1 MERNYAIFPTGR
13 IVRSSRLRLKISR
26 VSPIPDLF
34 KNRLSILARETC
46 RSEKVFLRESGREEK
61 REAWFQVVPSRF
73 SKVLRENI
81 PSNEEGDDATI
92 SRTSRSKALTR
103 SSFFPFLRSF
113 DCRIKKGRK
122 KERKRRKEA
131 KFSVERRRTGRN
143 GAEIRA
149 VSRLWLSSR
158 SMAHSIRVEIQWT
171 SGGHR

>member
-113 DCRIKKGRK
+113 DCRIKKRK
-122 KERKRRKEA
+122 KERTKKKE
-131 KFSVERRRTGRN
+131 RG
-143 GAEIRA
+143 
-149 VSRLWLSSR
+149 
-158 SMAHSIRVEIQWT
+158 EIQ
-171 SGGHR
+171 R

>member
-61 REAWFQVVPSRF
+61 REAWFQAVPSRF

-92 SRTSRSKALTR
+92 SRTSRSKALAR

-113 DCRIKKGRK
+113 DCRIKKRK
-122 KERKRRKEA
+122 KERTKKKE
-131 KFSVERRRTGRN
+131 RG
-143 GAEIRA
+143 
-149 VSRLWLSSR
+149 
-158 SMAHSIRVEIQWT
+158 EIQ
-171 SGGHR
+171 R

>member
-26 VSPIPDLF
+26 VSPILDLF

-61 REAWFQVVPSRF
+61 REAWFQAVPSRF

-103 SSFFPFLRSF
+103 SSFFPF
-113 DCRIKKGRK
+113 DCRIKKRK
-122 KERKRRKEA
+122 KERTKKKE
-131 KFSVERRRTGRN
+131 RG
-143 GAEIRA
+143 
-149 VSRLWLSSR
+149 
-158 SMAHSIRVEIQWT
+158 EIQ
-171 SGGHR
+171 R

>member
-61 REAWFQVVPSRF
+61 REAWFQAVPSRF

-113 DCRIKKGRK
+113 DCRIKKRK
-122 KERKRRKEA
+122 KERTKKKE
-131 KFSVERRRTGRN
+131 RG
-143 GAEIRA
+143 
-149 VSRLWLSSR
+149 
-158 SMAHSIRVEIQWT
+158 EIQ
-171 SGGHR
+171 R

>member
-46 RSEKVFLRESGREEK
+46 RSESGREEK

-122 KERKRRKEA
+122 KGRKRRKEA

>member
-61 REAWFQVVPSRF
+61 REAWFQAVPSRF

-103 SSFFPFLRSF
+103 SSFFPF
-113 DCRIKKGRK
+113 DCRIKKRK
-122 KERKRRKEA
+122 KERTKKKE
-131 KFSVERRRTGRN
+131 RG
-143 GAEIRA
+143 
-149 VSRLWLSSR
+149 
-158 SMAHSIRVEIQWT
+158 EIQ
-171 SGGHR
+171 R

>member
-61 REAWFQVVPSRF
+61 REAWFQAVPSRF

-92 SRTSRSKALTR
+92 SRTSRSKALV
-103 SSFFPFLRSF
+103 P
-113 DCRIKKGRK
+113 
-122 KERKRRKEA
+122 
-131 KFSVERRRTGRN
+131 
-143 GAEIRA
+143 
-149 VSRLWLSSR
+149 LSSL
-158 SMAHSIRVEIQWT
+158 SCVLSIAK
-171 SGGHR
+171 

>member
-13 IVRSSRLRLKISR
+13 IVRSNRLRLKISR

-46 RSEKVFLRESGREEK
+46 RSESGREEK

-113 DCRIKKGRK
+113 DYRIKKRK
-122 KERKRRKEA
+122 KERTKKKE
-131 KFSVERRRTGRN
+131 RG
-143 GAEIRA
+143 
-149 VSRLWLSSR
+149 
-158 SMAHSIRVEIQWT
+158 EIQ
-171 SGGHR
+171 R

>member
-1 MERNYAIFPTGR
+1 MESKQVGNRSIWSEGRVETRSAGWDRRVCRVKSVERNYAIFPTGR

-26 VSPIPDLF
+26 VSPILDLF

-61 REAWFQVVPSRF
+61 REAWFQAVPSRF

-113 DCRIKKGRK
+113 DCRIKKRK
-122 KERKRRKEA
+122 KERTKKKE
-131 KFSVERRRTGRN
+131 RG
-143 GAEIRA
+143 
-149 VSRLWLSSR
+149 
-158 SMAHSIRVEIQWT
+158 EIQ
-171 SGGHR
+171 R

>member
-103 SSFFPFLRSF
+103 SSFFPF
-113 DCRIKKGRK
+113 DCRIKKRK
-122 KERKRRKEA
+122 KERTKKKE
-131 KFSVERRRTGRN
+131 RG
-143 GAEIRA
+143 
-149 VSRLWLSSR
+149 
-158 SMAHSIRVEIQWT
+158 EIQ
-171 SGGHR
+171 R

>member
-13 IVRSSRLRLKISR
+13 IVRSNRLRLKISR

-61 REAWFQVVPSRF
+61 REAWFQAVPSRF

-113 DCRIKKGRK
+113 DYRIKKRK
-122 KERKRRKEA
+122 KERTKKKE
-131 KFSVERRRTGRN
+131 RG
-143 GAEIRA
+143 
-149 VSRLWLSSR
+149 
-158 SMAHSIRVEIQWT
+158 EIQ
-171 SGGHR
+171 R